1 MTYPPVHRTHRMEQN
16 EDGHAVIIATCDN
29 GEETWDVSLMIA
41 PTPEQAI
48 TDAII
53 LLEQMSRDIPA
64 FDYTNDL
71 DSIRALH
78 IPDDEPWSAS
88 PAELAWMDAENAAE
102 NARAARMAAYDDWL
116 YAQHDDS
123 EEIEECGQEVYW
135 QELP

>member
-1 MTYPPVHRTHRMEQN
+1 MTHN
-16 EDGHAVIIATCDN
+16 
-29 GEETWDVSLMIA
+29 
-41 PTPEQAI
+41 
-48 TDAII
+48 
-53 LLEQMSRDIPA
+53 
-64 FDYTNDL
+64 
-71 DSIRALH
+71 
-78 IPDDEPWSAS
+78 PDTEPWSAS